1 MNIYCTN
8 KVFQL
13 KNTRPT
19 FITVSANSL
28 QMYVLQIAIDK
39 YSVLVIELGRDSS
52 EWKKQQSLCLLPI
65 CCKSMTNFITKC
77 CIEYTSPWTGF
88 KLTTLVTIGTDCTGS
103 CKSNYHTITTRTA
116 PIADLKSKT
125 NTKRQKQIVLHFI
138 L

>member
-52 EWKKQQSLCLLPI
+52 EWKKQQSLCLLALF
-65 CCKSMTNFITKC
+65 N
-77 CIEYTSPWTGF
+77 
-88 KLTTLVTIGTDCTGS
+88 LVQ
-103 CKSNYHTITTRTA
+103 YY
-116 PIADLKSKT
+116 
-125 NTKRQKQIVLHFI
+125 
-138 L
+138 